1 MLISEQ
7 SVRRIRDIPSLL
19 QFLERELHWNL
30 PPDPT
35 LEEITFEWS
44 ASELRLNEAAQSKL
58 KDGSVLQL
66 RPMTSDQPWGIFIVN
81 FTNGYVYRTAL
92 RQVLRGLVPKRRRDS
107 NLPAW
112 KHENIL
118 FICATANQ
126 EFTFAHF
133 KGEKPERAKLVRF
146 SWSPDEPIRTLC
158 EFNLPALQM
167 PEDTSRWTEEWQ
179 KAFDVEK
186 VTEKFFEQYRNLF
199 DKLQKLLYKNSKDKQ
214 WAHDYALQFLN
225 RLMFLYFIQKKRWL
239 GNNPRFIKSLWDAY
253 KIHSTK
259 EDTFFTEWLSVL
271 FFEAF
276 NERYQNRA
284 EYQKRFPEII
294 RSAFAQAPFLN
305 GGLFA
310 ENTLDSTYTVS
321 IPDSFFTQL
330 FDSFEGD
337 APGFFERYNFTIS
350 EDTPLDQEV
359 AVDPEMIG
367 KVYES
372 LVNIT
377 FEGITEEDL
386 RGKAGIFYTP
396 RIEIDLMCRL
406 SLTDW
411 LVNQLGEQHKN
422 IIRRA
427 VFAYSLDEKREA
439 DESLLR
445 QNLWEKFSD
454 ALHSV
459 TILDPACGSGSFL
472 IGMLLV
478 IDDLQARANSILG
491 FEETHYERRKRII
504 GQSLYGVDVMEW
516 AVHVA
521 ELRLWLQLVIETELK
536 PAELKFRPLLP
547 NLSFKVRRGDSL
559 VQEVGGISFGL
570 YREHLDIS
578 PALKGKLTAL
588 KGEKLKFFQGE
599 YKQTER
605 KRAEIEQEE
614 FRIFSEILNEKKIAL
629 EKEIAKFTRKIEKP
643 EGEQIEMLDNVV
655 QVSNLFYTN
664 RRKWEEQIAEITQE
678 LNHIQGALAALR
690 ESKTVPFV
698 WDIAFVEIF
707 ESDKKGFDI
716 VIGNPPYVRQ
726 EMIADPTLDP
736 VDFGGQNNDRWKKK
750 KAEYKAKLQ
759 RSVYETYPK
768 FFGYNRTKGT
778 VARKIDG
785 KCDLYIFFYLHGLS
799 LLSCRGSFCF
809 ITSNSWLD
817 VGYGADLQEFLLKH
831 CQIKYII
838 DNEAKRSFAQADV
851 NTVICLFSAPV
862 VQVTNLSNEISSQHE
877 LLTVGQV
884 SNLSYYTRFVMFRVP
899 FEQALSPIVFE
910 EIDEVQE
917 RKRFPEF
924 RVVAKT
930 QNELLIVGQVSNLS
944 NEISTQHKLSTV
956 GQVTNLSNEI
966 STQHKLSTVG
976 QVSNL
981 SNLSSNTIVQFEK
994 LSYKGDKWG
1003 GKYLRAPDIF
1013 YTILEK
1019 GKDKLVWLGDIAEV
1033 RRGFTTGANEFF
1045 YLDDEKIAEWGI
1057 EKEFLK
1063 PVIKTPRDCP
1073 KIEISEENLVL
1084 KMLWIDKHEKIRGKV
1099 VAKYINWGEQQNFH
1113 KRPTLVNKHPWYVIN
1128 EKASKILWW
1137 KSIGERYACFWNPQ
1151 EFPTDQRN
1159 YFIYTDRKIEE
1170 LLVALLNCTLDRL
1183 FVETNAREMTG
1194 SYTIIE
1200 LPVEQVRVKSTLDPR
1215 TFDQKRIE
1223 RIMKA
1228 FNTLKSRKIL
1238 AISKECGFDF
1248 NKPIRSQQPNPLPD
1262 RKALDD
1268 VVFDALGLTE
1278 AERKEVYWAVCELVQ
1293 NRLRKARSV

>member
-1 MLISEQ
+1 MPIPEH
-7 SVRRIRDIPSLL
+7 SVRAIRDLPSLL
-19 QFLERELHWNL
+19 KFLKDELRWQL
-30 PPDPT
+30 PDVGRPDWSPV
-35 LEEITFEWS
+35 EDATFEWS

-58 KDGSVLQL
+58 SGGSVLQL
-66 RPMTSDQPWGIFIVN
+66 RPMTTDQPWGIFIVN
-81 FTNGYVYRTAL
+81 FTDGQVYKTAL
-92 RQVLRGLVPKRRRDS
+92 RQVLRGLVPRRRRDS
-107 NLPAW
+107 TLPAW
-112 KHENIL
+112 KHENLL
-118 FICATANQ
+118 FICTTKNQ

-133 KGEKPERAKLVRF
+133 RGDKPERAKLVRF

-158 EFNLPALQM
+158 EFNLPALRM
-167 PEDTSRWTEEWQ
+167 PEEPSNGELWVAEWS

-186 VTEKFFEQYRNLF
+186 VTEEFFRQYRIVF
-199 DKLQKLLYKNSKDKQ
+199 DHLQKLLYKQSRDKQ

-239 GNNPRFIKSLWDAY
+239 GNNSRFVKSLWDTY
-253 KIHSTK
+253 KAHAK
-259 EDTFFTEWLSVL
+259 QKDTFFTEWLSVL

-284 EYQKRFPEII
+284 EYQNRFPDTI
-294 RSAFAQAPFLN
+294 RSAFASAPFLN

-310 ENTLDSTYTVS
+310 ENALDSAYSVA
-321 IPDSFFTQL
+321 IPDSFFREL
-330 FDSFEGD
+330 FDTFEGNS
-337 APGFFERYNFTIS
+337 PGFFERYNFTIS

-411 LVNQLGEQHKN
+411 LTNQLGAEHKN

-427 VFAYSLDEKREA
+427 VFAYSFDEKKAA
-439 DESLLR
+439 DDSLLEE
-445 QNLWEKFSD
+445 NLWEKLNT
-454 ALHSV
+454 ALRSV
-459 TILDPACGSGSFL
+459 TVLDPACGSGSFL

-478 IDDLQARANSILG
+478 LDDLQARANEILG
-491 FEETHYERRKRII
+491 VQETHYERRKRII

-521 ELRLWLQLVIETELK
+521 ELRLWLQLVIETELA
-536 PAELKFRPLLP
+536 PTDLKSRPLLP

-570 YREHLDIS
+570 HREHLEIS
-578 PALKGKLTAL
+578 RALKGKLTAL

-599 YKQTER
+599 FNPPER
-605 KRAEIEQEE
+605 KRAEIEQKER
-614 FRIFSEILNEKKIAL
+614 RIFSDILNEKKILL
-629 EKEIAKFTRKIEKP
+629 EKEIAKLIRKIEQP
-643 EGEQIEMLDNVV
+643 EGEQMEMLGASRSTSLVDL
-655 QVSNLFYTN
+655 QRL
-664 RRKWEEQIAEITQE
+664 KEQKAEKTHE
-678 LNHIQGALAALR
+678 LSHISDALAELR
-690 ESKTVPFV
+690 KSKQVPFV

-707 ESDKKGFDI
+707 ESDRNGFDI

-736 VDFGGQNNDRWKKK
+736 ADFGGETSERWKKK
-750 KAEYKAKLQ
+750 KAEYKTKLQ
-759 RSVYETYPK
+759 RSVYEAYPK
-768 FFGYNRTKGT
+768 HFGYNRSKGT
-778 VARKIDG
+778 AAKKIDG

-799 LLSCRGSFCF
+799 LLNTQGSFCF

-831 CQIKYII
+831 CAVKYII

-862 VQVTNLSNEISSQHE
+862 GRRDSS
-877 LLTVGQV
+877 T
-884 SNLSYYTRFVMFRVP
+884 YYNARFVMFRVP
-899 FEQALSPIVFE
+899 FEYALSAVVFE
-910 EIDEVQE
+910 EIDEATD
-917 RKRFPEF
+917 RLRRPEF
-924 RVVAKT
+924 RVVVKK
-930 QNELLIVGQVSNLS
+930 QEELFAEGLEVADDEEAHIAVGRPDW
-944 NEISTQHKLSTV
+944 
-956 GQVTNLSNEI
+956 
-966 STQHKLSTVG
+966 
-976 QVSNL
+976 
-981 SNLSSNTIVQFEK
+981 SSYAYV
-994 LSYKGDKWG
+994 GDKWG

-1019 GKDKLVWLGDIAEV
+1019 GKDKLVRLGDIAEV
-1033 RRGFTTGANEFF
+1033 RFGIKTGANEFF

-1063 PVIKTPRDCP
+1063 PVIKSPRECKSILIDP
-1073 KIEISEENLVL
+1073 KQL
-1084 KMLWIDKHEKIRGKV
+1084 KYKIFMCHKEKKELKGTK
-1099 VAKYINWGEQQNFH
+1099 ALKYIEWGEEQGF
-1113 KRPTLVNKHPWYVIN
+1113 NKVPSVQSRARWYDLGKWETPDMIWSDAYN
-1128 EKASKILWW
+1128 D
-1137 KSIGERYACFWNPQ
+1137 RYASYRVPRGYLADKRF
-1151 EFPTDQRN
+1151 FYIHPTKDSKEKFDSVRFYLN
-1159 YFIYTDRKIEE
+1159 SMVTALNIEVHGIVNLGEGAIYTNVYWLKKLPVLFVDGLVGFETFHSKRVRAVFEE
-1170 LLVALLNCTLDRL
+1170 LRIDLDD
-1183 FVETNAREMTG
+1183 A
-1194 SYTIIE
+1194 
-1200 LPVEQVRVKSTLDPR
+1200 
-1215 TFDQKRIE
+1215 
-1223 RIMKA
+1223 
-1228 FNTLKSRKIL
+1228 
-1238 AISKECGFDF
+1238 
-1248 NKPIRSQQPNPLPD
+1248 IRSQQPNPLPD

-1293 NRLRKARSV
+1293 NRLKKARSV

>member
-1 MLISEQ
+1 MPVSEH
-7 SVRRIRDIPSLL
+7 SVRAIRDLPSLL
-19 QFLERELHWNL
+19 QFLERDLQWKL
-30 PPDPT
+30 PPNPT
-35 LEEITFEWS
+35 LEEATFEWS
-44 ASELRLNEAAQSKL
+44 ASELRLNEAAQRKL
-58 KDGSVLQL
+58 AGGSVLQL
-66 RPMTSDQPWGIFIVN
+66 RPMTLDQPWGIFIIN
-81 FTNGYVYRTAL
+81 FTDGQVYKTAL

-107 NLPAW
+107 SLPAW
-112 KHENIL
+112 KHENLL
-118 FICATANQ
+118 FICTTKNQ

-133 KGEKPERAKLVRF
+133 RGEKPERAKLIRF

-158 EFNLPALQM
+158 EFNLPSLRM
-167 PEDTSRWTEEWQ
+167 PDDPSNPQRWVEEWS

-186 VTEKFFEQYRNLF
+186 VTEQFFKQYRTIF
-199 DKLQKLLYKNSKDKQ
+199 DHLQKLLFKQSKDKQ

-239 GNNPRFIKSLWDAY
+239 GNNPRFVKLLWDSY
-253 KIHSTK
+253 KTQAK
-259 EDTFFTEWLSVL
+259 QKDTFFTEWLSVL

-284 EYQKRFPEII
+284 EYQKLFPEEI
-294 RSAFAQAPFLN
+294 RSAFASAPFLN

-310 ENTLDSTYTVS
+310 ENALDAAHSVA
-321 IPDSFFTQL
+321 IPDSFFIEL
-330 FDSFEGD
+330 FDTFEGD
-337 APGFFERYNFTIS
+337 SPGFFERYNFTIA

-396 RIEIDLMCRL
+396 RVEIDLMCRL

-411 LVNQLGEQHKN
+411 LSNQLGQQHKN
-422 IIRRA
+422 LLRRA
-427 VFAYSLDEKREA
+427 VFAYSPEEKREA
-439 DESLLR
+439 DEALLKE
-445 QNLWEKFSD
+445 NLWEQLNT
-454 ALHSV
+454 ALRSV
-459 TILDPACGSGSFL
+459 TVLDPACGSGSFL

-478 IDDLQARANSILG
+478 LDDLQARADAILG
-491 FEETHYERRKRII
+491 IQETHYERRKRII

-521 ELRLWLQLVIETELK
+521 ELRLWLQLVIETELA

-570 YREHLDIS
+570 HREHLEIS

-599 YKQTER
+599 YKQTEK

-614 FRIFSEILNEKKIAL
+614 FRIFSEILNEKKTL
-629 EKEIAKFTRKIEKP
+629 LQKEIAKLTRRIEQP
-643 EGEQIEMLDNVV
+643 DGEQIELMDTSRSTRLVDL
-655 QVSNLFYTN
+655 QRLETQ
-664 RRKWEEQIAEITQE
+664 KAELTHE
-678 LNHIQGALAALR
+678 LSHINDALTALR
-690 ESKTVPFV
+690 ESKQVPFV

-707 ESDKKGFDI
+707 ESEREGFDI

-736 VDFGGQNNDRWKKK
+736 ADFGGENSERWKKK

-759 RSVYETYPK
+759 RSVYEAYPK
-768 FFGYNRTKGT
+768 HFGYNRFKGT
-778 VARKIDG
+778 VAKKIDG

-799 LLSCRGSFCF
+799 LLNPKGSFCF

-831 CQIKYII
+831 CAIKYII

-862 VQVTNLSNEISSQHE
+862 
-877 LLTVGQV
+877 GQV
-884 SNLSYYTRFVMFRVP
+884 INLSYNARFVMFRVP
-899 FEQALSPIVFE
+899 FEYALSPVVFE
-910 EIDEVQE
+910 EIDEAAD
-917 RKRFPEF
+917 RLRRPEF
-924 RVVAKT
+924 RVVVKK
-930 QNELLIVGQVSNLS
+930 QEELLAEGLEVTDDEEVHIAVGRPDW
-944 NEISTQHKLSTV
+944 
-956 GQVTNLSNEI
+956 
-966 STQHKLSTVG
+966 
-976 QVSNL
+976 
-981 SNLSSNTIVQFEK
+981 SS
-994 LSYKGDKWG
+994 YAYAGDKWG

-1013 YTILEK
+1013 FTILEK
-1019 GKDKLVWLGDIAEV
+1019 GRDKLVRLGDIAEV
-1033 RRGFTTGANEFF
+1033 RFGIKTGANEFF

-1063 PVIKTPRDCP
+1063 PVIKSPRECKSILIDP
-1073 KIEISEENLVL
+1073 KQL
-1084 KMLWIDKHEKIRGKV
+1084 KYKIFMCHKEKKELKGTK
-1099 VAKYINWGEQQNFH
+1099 ALKYIEWGEEQGFSEVPSVQG
-1113 KRPTLVNKHPWYVIN
+1113 RARWYDLGKWETPDMIWSDAYN
-1128 EKASKILWW
+1128 D
-1137 KSIGERYACFWNPQ
+1137 RYASYRVPPGFLADKR
-1151 EFPTDQRN
+1151 FFYIHPTRN
-1159 YFIYTDRKIEE
+1159 SKEKFDSVRFYLNSVITALIIEVEGIVNLGEGVIYTNVYWLKKLEVLFAQGLTDFRRFHTKPVRSIFDE
-1170 LLVALLNCTLDRL
+1170 LSINP
-1183 FVETNAREMTG
+1183 EN
-1194 SYTIIE
+1194 
-1200 LPVEQVRVKSTLDPR
+1200 
-1215 TFDQKRIE
+1215 
-1223 RIMKA
+1223 
-1228 FNTLKSRKIL
+1228 
-1238 AISKECGFDF
+1238 
-1248 NKPIRSQQPNPLPD
+1248 PIRSQQPKPLPD

-1293 NRLRKARSV
+1293 NRLKKARSV

>member
-1 MLISEQ
+1 MPIPEHA
-7 SVRRIRDIPSLL
+7 VRAICDIPSLL
-19 QFLERELHWNL
+19 QFLERELQWKL
-30 PPDPT
+30 PQNPT
-35 LEEITFEWS
+35 AEEVTFEWS
-44 ASELRLNEAAQSKL
+44 ALELRLNEAAQSKL

-66 RPMTSDQPWGIFIVN
+66 RPMTDDQPWGIFIVN
-81 FTNGYVYRTAL
+81 FTDGQVYKTAL

-118 FICATANQ
+118 FICTTADQ

-158 EFNLPALQM
+158 EFNLESLRM

-199 DKLQKLLYKNSKDKQ
+199 DQLQKLLYKSSKDKQ

-239 GNNPRFIKSLWDAY
+239 GNNPRFVKSLWDAY
-253 KIHSTK
+253 KEHGTK
-259 EDTFFTEWLSVL
+259 KDTFFTEWLSVL

-284 EYQKRFPEII
+284 EYQKRFPEAI

-310 ENTLDSTYTVS
+310 ENSLDTTYTVS

-330 FDSFEGD
+330 FDLFEGD
-337 APGFFERYNFTIS
+337 APGFFERYNFTIT

-411 LVNQLGEQHKN
+411 LVNQLCEEHKN

-439 DESLLR
+439 DEALLKE
-445 QNLWEKFSD
+445 NLWEKFSA
-454 ALHSV
+454 ALRSV
-459 TILDPACGSGSFL
+459 TVLDPACGSGSFL

-478 IDDLQARANSILG
+478 LDDLQARANSILG
-491 FEETHYERRKRII
+491 VEETHYERRKRII

-521 ELRLWLQLVIETELK
+521 ELRLWLQLVIETELE

-570 YREHLDIS
+570 HREHLDIS

-614 FRIFSEILNEKKIAL
+614 LRIFSQILNEKKIVL
-629 EKEIAKFTRKIEKP
+629 EKEIAKLTHKIETP
-643 EGEQIEMLDNVV
+643 EGEQMEMLDHVGKA
-655 QVSNLFYTN
+655 SSLSTAN
-664 RRKWEEQIAEITQE
+664 RRKWEEQRAELAQE
-678 LNHIQGALAALR
+678 LTHIHDALAALR

-707 ESDKKGFDI
+707 ESDKQGFDI

-736 VDFGGQNNDRWKKK
+736 ADFGGEKSDRWKKK

-759 RSVYETYPK
+759 RSVYEAYHK

-799 LLSCRGSFCF
+799 LLNSQGSFCF

-817 VGYGADLQEFLLKH
+817 VGYGADLQEFLLNH

-862 VQVTNLSNEISSQHE
+862 GRVADPTKGRLSESS
-877 LLTVGQV
+877 
-884 SNLSYYTRFVMFRVP
+884 YIARFVMFRVP

-924 RVVAKT
+924 RVVAKS
-930 QNELLIVGQVSNLS
+930 QSGLFNEGIEVDEQQVSTLEGSVGRRDLS
-944 NEISTQHKLSTV
+944 AYN
-956 GQVTNLSNEI
+956 
-966 STQHKLSTVG
+966 
-976 QVSNL
+976 
-981 SNLSSNTIVQFEK
+981 
-994 LSYKGDKWG
+994 YAGDKWG

-1013 YTILEK
+1013 YTILER
-1019 GKDKLVWLGDIAEV
+1019 GKDKLVRLGDIAEV

-1063 PVIKTPRDCP
+1063 PVIKSPRECKSILIDP
-1073 KIEISEENLVL
+1073 KQL
-1084 KMLWIDKHEKIRGKV
+1084 KYKIFMCHKEKKELKGTK
-1099 VAKYINWGEQQNFH
+1099 ALKYIEWGEEQGFH
-1113 KRPTLVNKHPWYVIN
+1113 KVPSVSGRARWYDLGEWTTPDMIWSDAYNDRYASFRVPKGHLADKRFFYIHPN
-1128 EKASKILWW
+1128 EKSKNNFD
-1137 KSIGERYACFWNPQ
+1137 SIRFYLNSIITALVIEVEGIVNLGEGV
-1151 EFPTDQRN
+1151 
-1159 YFIYTDRKIEE
+1159 IYTNVYWLKK
-1170 LLVALLNCTLDRL
+1170 
-1183 FVETNAREMTG
+1183 
-1194 SYTIIE
+1194 
-1200 LPVEQVRVKSTLDPR
+1200 LPVLFLPQFQL
-1215 TFDQKRIE
+1215 FE
-1223 RIMKA
+1223 RFHSKA
-1228 FNTLKSRKIL
+1228 VLSVFSEVG
-1238 AISKECGFDF
+1238 ISMDH
-1248 NKPIRSQQPNPLPD
+1248 PIRSQQPNPLPD

-1278 AERKEVYWAVCELVQ
+1278 AERKEVYWAVCQLVQ
-1293 NRLRKARSV
+1293 NRLKKARSV

>member
-1 MLISEQ
+1 MPIPEHA
-7 SVRRIRDIPSLL
+7 VRAIRDLPSLL
-19 QFLERELHWNL
+19 QFLERELEWKL
-30 PPDPT
+30 PPNPT
-35 LEEITFEWS
+35 AEEVTFEWS
-44 ASELRLNEAAQSKL
+44 ASELRLNEAAQRKL
-58 KDGSVLQL
+58 KHGSVLQL
-66 RPMTSDQPWGIFIVN
+66 RPMTNDQPWGIFIVN
-81 FTNGYVYRTAL
+81 FTDGQVYKTAL

-118 FICATANQ
+118 FICTTANQ

-158 EFNLPALQM
+158 EFNLDALRM
-167 PEDTSRWTEEWQ
+167 PQDTSRWTEEWQ

-199 DKLQKLLYKNSKDKQ
+199 DQLQKLLYKSSKDQ
-214 WAHDYALQFLN
+214 RWAHDYALQFLN

-239 GNNPRFIKSLWDAY
+239 GNNPRFVKSLWDVY
-253 KIHSTK
+253 KEHGTK
-259 EDTFFTEWLSVL
+259 KDTFFTEWLSVL

-284 EYQKRFPEII
+284 EYQKRFPEAI
-294 RSAFAQAPFLN
+294 RSAFAQAPYLN

-310 ENTLDSTYTVS
+310 ENALDTTYTVS

-337 APGFFERYNFTIS
+337 TPGFFERYNFTIT

-411 LVNQLGEQHKN
+411 LVNQLGEEHKN

-439 DESLLR
+439 DEALLKE
-445 QNLWEKFSD
+445 NLWDKLSD
-454 ALHSV
+454 GLRRV
-459 TILDPACGSGSFL
+459 TVLDPACGSGSFL

-478 IDDLQARANSILG
+478 IDDLQARANELLG
-491 FEETHYERRKRII
+491 IQETHYERRKRII

-521 ELRLWLQLVIETELK
+521 ELRLWLQLVIETELA

-570 YREHLDIS
+570 HGEHLAIS

-605 KRAEIEQEE
+605 KRAEIQQDE
-614 FRIFSEILNEKKIAL
+614 FRIFSEILKEKKIVLEKKIAKL
-629 EKEIAKFTRKIEKP
+629 THKIENP
-643 EGEQIEMLDNVV
+643 EGEQIELLATSRATSLVAL
-655 QVSNLFYTN
+655 QRL
-664 RRKWEEQIAEITQE
+664 EEQKAELTQE
-678 LNHIQGALAALR
+678 LTHIQDALNALR

-707 ESDKKGFDI
+707 ESDKQGFDI

-736 VDFGGQNNDRWKKK
+736 ADFGSENSERWKKK

-759 RSVYETYPK
+759 RSVYEAYPK
-768 FFGYNRTKGT
+768 FFGYKRTKGT

-799 LLSCRGSFCF
+799 LLNSQGSFCF

-862 VQVTNLSNEISSQHE
+862 GRADCSTYNA
-877 LLTVGQV
+877 
-884 SNLSYYTRFVMFRVP
+884 RFVMFRVP

-924 RVVAKT
+924 RVVAKSQEQLFEEGLET
-930 QNELLIVGQVSNLS
+930 SDDE
-944 NEISTQHKLSTV
+944 EIHITV
-956 GQVTNLSNEI
+956 GREGI
-966 STQHKLSTVG
+966 P
-976 QVSNL
+976 
-981 SNLSSNTIVQFEK
+981 SSKAT
-994 LSYKGDKWG
+994 YAGDKWG

-1019 GKDKLVWLGDIAEV
+1019 GKDKLVRLGDIAEV

-1045 YLDDEKIAEWGI
+1045 YLDDEKIAKWGI

-1063 PVIKTPRDCP
+1063 PVIKSL
-1073 KIEISEENLVL
+1073 KESERIVPQNT
-1084 KMLWIDKHEKIRGKV
+1084 DEKLLFCHLDEHQLRGKKIW
-1099 VAKYINWGEQQNFH
+1099 KYIKWGESQGFH
-1113 KRPTLVNKHPWYVIN
+1113 LRPTCKSRVRWWDLSDRQFADGFYSIMNGDRHLVIRN
-1128 EKASKILWW
+1128 ETKIFCSDNLGELHIKIQSKD
-1137 KSIGERYACFWNPQ
+1137 A
-1151 EFPTDQRN
+1151 
-1159 YFIYTDRKIEE
+1159 FISF
-1170 LLVALLNCTLDRL
+1170 LNSTLFKL
-1183 FVETNAREMTG
+1183 FIEMTG
-1194 SYTIIE
+1194 RAMTGSITVIKVQIFE
-1200 LPVEQVRVKSTLDPR
+1200 LTKLEVLNLGAYEIKKLETV
-1215 TFDQKRIE
+1215 FE
-1223 RIMKA
+1223 
-1228 FNTLKSRKIL
+1228 TLKQRNIRSIFQ
-1238 AISKECGFDF
+1238 ECGFDG
-1248 NKPIRSQQPNPLPD
+1248 KLPIRSQQPNPLPD

-1293 NRLRKARSV
+1293 NRLRKAKSV